1 MGDALGRVTVH
12 QLAAEAGVSLATV
25 DRVLN
30 RRSGVRPAT
39 VERVEAAIQRLDYR
53 RDVAAANLAKNRTYP
68 ICFIVPEGP
77 GEFIRALEAE
87 VRTIAAHPG
96 SSRVEIERVVVP
108 AFDGTKLAEALKVVD
123 PDRFIAVVVVATDAP
138 KVRGAIN
145 DLVDRG
151 VDVVT
156 LVSDVPTSRRLHFS
170 GIDNTAAGRTAA
182 TLVGRFM
189 HRKGKVGIVAGSM
202 LLRDH
207 VERRMGF
214 EQVIRNEYPGLE
226 LLPPIEARDDAALA
240 EAELSRLLDRHGD
253 IGGLYS
259 LGAGNRGVIA
269 ALEKSGRRDHIVA
282 VAHELTEDSR
292 QALVSGTFDA
302 VINQDAG
309 HEVRSAIRVIQAKAD
324 GHPLIPGQERIR
336 IDVFFRDNLP

>member
-1 MGDALGRVTVH
+1 MGRVTVH
-12 QLAAEAGVSLATV
+12 HLAAAAGVSLATV

-39 VERVEAAIQRLDYR
+39 VERVEAAMQRLDYR
-53 RDVAAANLAKNRTYP
+53 RDVAAANLAKRRTYP
-68 ICFIVPEGP
+68 ICFILPDGP
-77 GEFIRALEAE
+77 GEFIRELEAE
-87 VRTIAAHPG
+87 VRTIADHHG
-96 SSRVEIERVVVP
+96 SSRVEITRVVVP
-108 AFDGTKLAEALKVVD
+108 AFDGARLAEAIAAVD
-123 PDRFIAVVVVATDAP
+123 PSEFIGVILVATDAP

-189 HRKGKVGIVAGSM
+189 HRRGKVGIVAGSM
-202 LLRDH
+202 VLRDH

-214 EQVIRNEYPGLE
+214 EQVIRNEFPDLE
-226 LLPPIEARDDAALA
+226 LVPPIEARDDAAVA
-240 EAELSRLLDRHGD
+240 ERELSKLLARHPD

-259 LGAGNRGVIA
+259 LGAGNRGVIRA
-269 ALEKSGRRDHIVA
+269 VEKSGRKDHIVV
-282 VAHELTEDSR
+282 VAHELTPDSR
-292 QALVSGTFDA
+292 EALVSGTFDA

-324 GHPLIPGQERIR
+324 GHPVIPGQERIR